1 MYSERARVHCAA
13 PGTVSGLADPS
24 RTAVVTSPVDN
35 ATVLITLSIER
46 GSTRDVRFSV
56 WDEAAAIACSSMV
69 TEMVLGKSMEG
80 SLTDI
85 EAGCGR
91 RPRGIPET

>member
-13 PGTVSGLADPS
+13 PGKVSGLADPS
-24 RTAVVTSPVDN
+24 RTPIVKSPVDN

-56 WDEAAAIACSSMV
+56 WDGAAAIACSSMV

-85 EAGCGR
+85 
-91 RPRGIPET
+91 